1 MKPILQ
7 KIEKQKLIAVIRSS
21 SAADA
26 RAMIKAATHGGFT
39 IFEISLQNPQAI
51 KLIKEFSKQ
60 KDILVGAGTVTD
72 GEQAQRAINAGAAF
86 VSSPYTDADVIA
98 VAKNNG
104 TFVIQGAM
112 TPTEIVNAYKE
123 GADLVMVYPVTQC
136 GGTQYLKSLRKALP
150 SYRFMVSGG
159 VDLESVFQYL
169 KESVAVGV
177 KQSLFET
184 PLVRSDNW
192 KEITA
197 KAKKFKQKL
206 VVSKAAR

>member
-1 MKPILQ
+1 MNSVLQ
-7 KIEKQKLIAVIRSS
+7 TIEKHKLIAVIRSS

-26 RAMIKAATHGGFT
+26 RAMINAAMHGGFT
-39 IFEISLQNPQAI
+39 IFEISLQTPQAI
-51 KLIKEFSKQ
+51 KLIKEYSAK
-60 KDILVGAGTVTD
+60 KNILIGAGTVTD
-72 GEQAQRAINAGAAF
+72 GESAQRAINAGAIF
-86 VSSPYTDADVIA
+86 ISSPYTDSDVIS
-98 VAKNNG
+98 VAKNNN

-123 GADLVMVYPVTQC
+123 GADLVMVYHVTAC
-136 GGTQYLKSLRKALP
+136 GGAQYLRSVRKALP
-150 SYRFMVSGG
+150 SYKFMVSGG

-197 KAKKFKQKL
+197 KAKKFNQKL
-206 VVSKAAR
+206 VTAKVGR

>member
-1 MKPILQ
+1 MHPVLQ

-26 RAMIKAATHGGFT
+26 RAMINAAMHGGFT
-39 IFEISLQNPQAI
+39 IFEISLQNPQVM
-51 KLIKEFSKQ
+51 KLIKEFSQ
-60 KDILVGAGTVTD
+60 KKNILIGAGTVTD
-72 GEQAQRAINAGAAF
+72 GEMAQRAIHAGAAF
-86 VSSPYTDADVIA
+86 VSSPYTDLDVIA
-98 VAKNNG
+98 VAKNNNI
-104 TFVIQGAM
+104 FVIQGAM

-123 GADLVMVYPVTQC
+123 GTDLVMVYPVTPC
-136 GGTQYLKSLRKALP
+136 GGPQYLRSIRKALP
-150 SYRFMVSGG
+150 SCKFMVSGG

-184 PLVRSDNW
+184 PLVRNDNW

-197 KAKKFKQKL
+197 KAKKFNQRL
-206 VVSKAAR
+206 VTVKAGR